1 LPTTPEE
8 TSALLLASWQLV
20 DGSPLMGKGYQ
31 AGTTAIEAVVDR
43 ISEEL
48 HPLSKIAKDAGSA
61 AQLVALLL
69 VGIFW
74 LMALNTL

>member
-1 LPTTPEE
+1 
-8 TSALLLASWQLV
+8 
-20 DGSPLMGKGYQ
+20 M
-31 AGTTAIEAVVDR
+31 DR

-69 VGIFW
+69 VSVFW
-74 LMALNTL
+74 LMAFNTL